1 MSFLHKH
8 HIIPKHAGGSDDI
21 SNIIE
26 LSVEDHAEAHKL
38 LFEKYGRWQDKIAW
52 KTLEGQ
58 ISIQDARYIIMTEHN
73 PMKDPNVVSKMS
85 GDNHWSKRPGNV
97 HNWEYQNN
105 PMKDPNVVSKMSGDN
120 HWSKRP
126 GNVHNSKIN
135 HPNKTPIEIE
145 GIKYSSIKEAREVLN
160 LSYHMI
166 KKISKNCSQNTEV

>member
-97 HNWEYQNN
+97 HN
-105 PMKDPNVVSKMSGDN
+105 
-120 HWSKRP
+120 
-126 GNVHNSKIN
+126 SKIN